1 MEQYNR
7 DTMVKVINDK
17 HFFTKNLF
25 NVNSSASKAG
35 KKVIYKKDHTALL
48 KQIISMSG
56 DYTRAAD
63 FKPTKSTD
71 VSDVKYEQTEEI
83 SNRMGEQ
90 IYGYMK
96 PDNIHVKEEAKKKSV
111 GLIGGENLGSMGLD
125 VGGVGLF
132 QAGFGEQKYQN
143 GVRRTS
149 NHETEDGFVASDEI
163 RAKWIPKVLG
173 GYDSSHMWVGS
184 GHQPG
189 YRKMREMPLSI

>member
-7 DTMVKVINDK
+7 DTMDKVITDE
-17 HFFTKNLF
+17 HFFTKNLI

-56 DYTRAAD
+56 DYTRASE

-71 VSDVKYEQTEEI
+71 VSDTKYEQTEEI

-96 PDNIHVKEEAKKKSV
+96 PDNIHVEGEVKNKSV
-111 GLIGGENLGSMGLD
+111 GLIGGE
-125 VGGVGLF
+125 
-132 QAGFGEQKYQN
+132 FGQY
-143 GVRRTS
+143 GIRRWWS
-149 NHETEDGFVASDEI
+149 RSISSRFW
-163 RAKWIPKVLG
+163 RAKVPEWSQTDI
-173 GYDSSHMWVGS
+173 
-184 GHQPG
+184 
-189 YRKMREMPLSI
+189 